1 MDIRRADEIINS
13 KGVIDVWYQNDPVWL
28 ESIESEKHTV
38 HVKNL
43 NTHETMNI
51 PLSELR
57 EK

>member
-1 MDIRRADEIINS
+1 MDIRRADEIIHS

-28 ESIESEKHTV
+28 ESIQAENGSV

-51 PLSELR
+51 PLSELQ
-57 EK
+57 EG